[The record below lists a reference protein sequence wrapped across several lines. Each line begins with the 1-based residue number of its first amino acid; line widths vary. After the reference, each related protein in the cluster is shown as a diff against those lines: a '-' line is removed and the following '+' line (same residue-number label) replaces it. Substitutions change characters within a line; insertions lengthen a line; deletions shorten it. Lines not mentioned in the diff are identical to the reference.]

1 MQCVITTFATTEKE
15 HTMKIIVFGGA
26 GLLGRAIATELRSH
40 GHQVL
45 TAGRKDCDIAVDFAY
60 DQLPEVFGSM
70 VCGADIV
77 VNAAGILIER
87 GDNSFEAVYVKAP
100 TALFAAC
107 AAERVAR
114 IVHISGLGLTS
125 HIAGRYTAA
134 KLACEHALQAC
145 PVDYAIVR
153 PGLVVDAQCPS
164 TRLFQWLAK
173 LPVIA
178 LPGIFKGAQ
187 FAPGASLLAPILV
200 QDVAEAVTRICEYP
214 KALRRTIELAGPEVM
229 TYRTLLQR
237 HRAAAGKGI
246 ALWLPMPWWLMKLS
260 GFFAAYLPQT
270 VFSIDTMRMLQAGGT
285 TDKNEALYWLRHMPK
300 QALPQVIPAQAAI
313 KNVVA

>member
-1 MQCVITTFATTEKE
+1 
-15 HTMKIIVFGGA
+15 MKIIVFGGA
-26 GLLGRAIATELRSH
+26 GLLGSAITTELRSH

-45 TAGRKDCDIAVDFAY
+45 TAGRKGCDITVDFAY
-60 DQLPEVFGSM
+60 DHSPEVFAPI
-70 VCGADIV
+70 VHGADIV

-87 GDNSFEAVYVKAP
+87 GDNTFDAVYVKAP

-107 AAERVAR
+107 AAQRVAR

-178 LPGIFKGAQ
+178 LPGILKDGQ
-187 FAPGASLLAPILV
+187 FAPGASLVAPMLV
-200 QDVAEAVTRICEYP
+200 QDVAEAVTRICEHP

-237 HRAAAGKGI
+237 HRATANQGAGKGI
-246 ALWLPMPWWLMKLS
+246 ALWLPMPWWLMKLG

-285 TDKNEALYWLRHMPK
+285 TDKNESLYWLRHMPK
-300 QALPQVIPAQAAI
+300 QAVPPNKPAQAAI

>member
-1 MQCVITTFATTEKE
+1 VQYIFTTEKE
-15 HTMKIIVFGGA
+15 HTMKVIVFGGA
-26 GLLGRAIATELRSH
+26 GLLGRAVSTELRSH
-40 GHQVL
+40 GHQVF
-45 TAGRKDCDIAVDFAY
+45 TAGRKGCDITVDFAY
-60 DQLPEVFGSM
+60 DQSPELFAAIVR
-70 VCGADIV
+70 GADIV

-87 GDNSFEAVYVKAP
+87 GNNTFDAVYVKAP

-107 AAERVAR
+107 AAQRVAR
-114 IVHISGLGLTS
+114 IVHISGLGLTG
-125 HIAGRYTAA
+125 HIVGQYTAA
-134 KLACEHALQAC
+134 KLACERALQAC

-164 TRLFQWLAK
+164 TRLFQLLAK
-173 LPVIA
+173 LPIIA
-178 LPGIFKGAQ
+178 LPGVFKGGK
-187 FAPGASLLAPILV
+187 FAPGASLLAPMLV
-200 QDVAEAVTRICEYP
+200 QDVAEAVTRICEHP

-237 HRAAAGKGI
+237 HRTSANHGAGKGM
-246 ALWLPMPWWLMKLS
+246 ALWLPMPWWVMKLA
-260 GFFAAYLPQT
+260 GLIAAYLPQT

-300 QALPQVIPAQAAI
+300 QAVPPEETAQAAI

>member
-1 MQCVITTFATTEKE
+1 
-15 HTMKIIVFGGA
+15 MKIIVFGGA
-26 GLLGRAIATELRSH
+26 GLLGRTISTELRSH
-40 GHQVL
+40 GHHVL
-45 TAGRKDCDIAVDFAY
+45 TAGRNNCDIAVDFAY
-60 DQLPEVFGSM
+60 DQSPELFGSI
-70 VCGADIV
+70 VRGADIV

-107 AAERVAR
+107 ATERVAR
-114 IVHISGLGLTS
+114 IVHISGLGSAGHTK
-125 HIAGRYTAA
+125 GRYTAA
-134 KLACEHALQAC
+134 KLACEHAVQAC

-164 TRLFQWLAK
+164 TRLFQLLAQ
-173 LPVIA
+173 LPVIT
-178 LPGIFKGAQ
+178 LPGMFKDGK
-187 FAPGASLLAPILV
+187 FAPGASLLAPMLV
-200 QDVAEAVTRICEYP
+200 QDVAEAVTRICEHP

-229 TYRTLLQR
+229 TYRNMLQR
-237 HRAAAGKGI
+237 HRAAADDGAGKGM
-246 ALWLPMPWWLMKLS
+246 ALWLPMPWWLMKL
-260 GFFAAYLPQT
+260 GGLAAAYLPQT

-300 QALPQVIPAQAAI
+300 QAVPHGIPAQAAI